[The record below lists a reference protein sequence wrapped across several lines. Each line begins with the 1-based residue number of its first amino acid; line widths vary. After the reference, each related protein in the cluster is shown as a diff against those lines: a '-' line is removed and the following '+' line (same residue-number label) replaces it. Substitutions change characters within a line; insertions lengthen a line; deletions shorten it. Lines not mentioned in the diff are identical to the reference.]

1 MRVRPFRVFAFDWDG
16 TAVKDRRADAR
27 PVARALQ
34 ELMELGIYV
43 VLITGTNY
51 TNIERQFACHVIG
64 PHKTNLFVCTNRGSE
79 VFGYDARGELYQL
92 YLREATDEENE
103 LLDRVAEAVKR
114 EVESSSSVN
123 IEIVYDR
130 LNRRKIDL
138 IPEWPDPPKSQI
150 GKLLKQTERRLREG
164 GYEDGI
170 RGVFQAAQRYSQELG
185 LFDARITSDVKH
197 VEVGLTDKSDSI
209 RWMLREVAQ
218 RRNIPFR
225 DIVVL
230 GDEFGP
236 IAGFE
241 GSDFRMVVPE
251 AGGVTYLSVGRE
263 PNGVP
268 PQVKHLGG
276 GPRRFLEFARQLAA
290 LHRLFLPISDPTF
303 RVTVEGFDPQR
314 EREVESIFTM
324 ANGYLGT
331 RGSLPEQDESSSPAT
346 LVAGVFDRRSRQAPE
361 ELVIFPDWL
370 YTRIYV
376 DEERLRMKRKNIVE
390 QRRVLDMSKGVVYR
404 ELLYED
410 ITDRLTSLRFTS
422 FVSLAQPH
430 LLALRV
436 TVVPRN
442 YRGQIRVET
451 GLLLN
456 PRANPPLRGVEK
468 AVVTDGSGILI
479 RARTLFTGVEAV
491 VAQRSRIAPGF
502 VHPEHANRSDEGGI
516 VETWSWDG
524 HLGQE
529 VTVEKLACV
538 FTDQDGVDP
547 ESAALALL
555 EEASRRDFEDI
566 LLDHAEA
573 WRKRWEA
580 AGPRIEG
587 DEEAQHWL
595 NFALYHLI
603 AAGNPENERVSI
615 GARALSGPIYKGH
628 IFWDSEM
635 FILPFFVFTHPPTAR
650 AMIMYRYHT
659 LRGARANAASR
670 DWRGALYAWEST
682 SDGEEMTPPAAL
694 APTGEVIPIL
704 SGKLEHHIN
713 AAVAHGVWT
722 YWNAT
727 HDHEFLRQAGAEIL
741 VETARFWASR
751 TEEGEDGLLHIRE
764 VEGPDEYHEGVDDNL
779 YTNLMAAYNLRHAA
793 RVVELLESRW
803 PEDLTRLQ
811 EEIGL
816 RLEEREDWLRTAG
829 RIYRDGGRPDG
840 VVEQFAGYFGLE
852 DIDVRRYRPH
862 TAALDTILGRERTVA
877 SQLVK
882 QADVVML
889 LYLLEEMF
897 DEEELR
903 ANFLYYDRRTAHGSS
918 LSPAIYG
925 LVAAR
930 LGLMKEALEYLRK
943 AGTIDL
949 ADNMGNAA
957 GGVHV
962 AAMGGLWQQVV
973 MGFGGVR
980 AKEDGLFLDPRLPSR
995 WRSLELPLAWRG
1007 CRLRVR
1013 VRRNRTLTVEV
1024 EGGEG
1029 ESVPVGIHGM
1039 APRDLKAGRTYQ
1051 SSWTGGAWGDLRE
1064 ADRE

>member
-1 MRVRPFRVFAFDWDG
+1 MRERPFRVFAFDWDG
-16 TAVKDRRADAR
+16 TAVKDRGADAR

-34 ELMELGIYV
+34 ELMELEVSV
-43 VLITGTNY
+43 VLVTGTNY
-51 TNIERQFACHVIG
+51 ANIERQFACHVSG
-64 PHKTNLFVCTNRGSE
+64 PHKRNLYVCTNRGSE
-79 VFGYDARGELYQL
+79 VFGYDSRGELYQL
-92 YLREATDEENE
+92 FLREATDEENE

-114 EVESSSSVN
+114 EVEGSSRVS

-164 GYEDGI
+164 GYEEGI
-170 RGVFQAAQRYSQELG
+170 RGVFRAAQRYSQELG
-185 LFDARITSDVKH
+185 LRDARITSDVKH

-209 RWMLREVAQ
+209 RWMLAEVAQ
-218 RRNIPFR
+218 RRNIPYR

-241 GSDFRMVVPE
+241 GSDFRMVLPE
-251 AGGVTYLSVGRE
+251 AEGITYLSVGKE

-268 PQVKHLGG
+268 PQVEHLGG
-276 GPRRFLEFARQLAA
+276 GPWRFLELARRQAELHRRFLPSPDRS
-290 LHRLFLPISDPTF
+290 FL
-303 RVTVEGFDPQR
+303 VVEEGFNPLR
-314 EREVESIFTM
+314 EREVESVFTM

-331 RGSLPEQDESSSPAT
+331 RGSLPEQDESSNPAT
-346 LVAGVFDRRSRQAPE
+346 LVSGIFDRRSQRAPE

-370 YTRIYV
+370 FTRIYV
-376 DEERLRMKRKNIVE
+376 DEERLQMRRKNIVE
-390 QRRVLDMSKGVVYR
+390 HRRVLDMNKGVVFR

-410 ITDRLTSLRFTS
+410 ITDRLTLIRFAC
-422 FVSLAQPH
+422 FVSMADPH
-430 LLALRV
+430 LLALKV
-436 TVVPRN
+436 TVTPRN
-442 YRGQIRVET
+442 YRGEIRVET
-451 GLLLN
+451 GLRLN
-456 PRANPPLRGVEK
+456 PRGNPPLRGVEK
-468 AVVTDGSGILI
+468 IAGPDGSGILL

-491 VAQRSRIAPGF
+491 MAQRSRAAPGF
-502 VHPEHANRSDEGGI
+502 VQPEYGTRSDEQGI
-516 VETWSWDG
+516 VETWRWEG
-524 HLGQE
+524 RIAQE
-529 VTVEKLACV
+529 VTLEKLACV
-538 FTDQDGVDP
+538 HTSQDAADP
-547 ESAALALL
+547 QSAALARL

-566 LLDHAEA
+566 FLEHAEA

-580 AGPRIEG
+580 AGVRIEG
-587 DEEAQHWL
+587 DEEAQRWL

-603 AAGNPENERVSI
+603 AAGNPDNERVSI

-635 FILPFFVFTHPPTAR
+635 FILPFFIFSHPPTAR

-659 LRGARANAASR
+659 LRGARAKAAAGG
-670 DWRGALYAWEST
+670 WRGALYAWEST

-704 SGKLEHHIN
+704 SGRLEHHIN
-713 AAVAHGVWT
+713 AAVAHGAWT

-727 HDHEFLRQAGAEIL
+727 HDHDFLRQAGAEIL

-751 TEEGEDGLLHIRE
+751 VEEGEDGLLHIRE

-793 RVVELLESRW
+793 KVVDLLEERW
-803 PEDLTRLQ
+803 PEDLDRLR
-811 EEIGL
+811 EKIGL
-816 RLEEREDWLRTAG
+816 EPGERDEWLETAE
-829 RIYRDGGRPDG
+829 RIYRDGGGPGG
-840 VVEQFAGYFGLE
+840 VVEQFVGYFDLE
-852 DIDVRRYRPH
+852 DIDVRKYQPH
-862 TAALDTILGRERTVA
+862 TAALDTILGRERTAA
-877 SQLVK
+877 SRLVK

-897 DEEELR
+897 SEEELR
-903 ANFLYYDRRTAHGSS
+903 LNFIYYDRRTAHGSS

-930 LGLMKEALEYLRK
+930 LGMTREALEYLRK

-973 MGFGGVR
+973 MGFAGVR
-980 AKEDGLFLDPRLPSR
+980 AREDGLFLCPRLPAR
-995 WRSLELPLAWRG
+995 WRSLEMPLAWRG
-1007 CRLRVR
+1007 CRLALR
-1013 VRRNRTLTVEV
+1013 VRRNRSLEVRVEGPEGAAV
-1024 EGGEG
+1024 PVGILGLPPRRLEAGRTYLSRWRDGAWNDFEEGGEG
-1029 ESVPVGIHGM
+1029 
-1039 APRDLKAGRTYQ
+1039 
-1051 SSWTGGAWGDLRE
+1051 
-1064 ADRE
+1064 

>member
-1 MRVRPFRVFAFDWDG
+1 MRQRPFRIIAFDWDG
-16 TAVKDRRADAR
+16 TAVRDRRADAR

-34 ELMELGIYV
+34 ELMELGVYV

-51 TNIERQFACHVIG
+51 TNIERQFACHVSG
-64 PHKTNLFVCTNRGSE
+64 PHKGNLYVCTNRGSE
-79 VFGYDARGELYQL
+79 VFGYDARGELFQL

-114 EVESSSSVN
+114 EVESSSEVT
-123 IEIVYDR
+123 IDIIYDR

-150 GKLLKQTERRLREG
+150 GKLLKATERRLREG
-164 GYEDGI
+164 GWKEGI
-170 RGVFQAAQRYSQELG
+170 RGVFQAAQRHSQELG

-209 RWMLREVAQ
+209 RWMLTEIAQ
-218 RRNIPFR
+218 RRNIPYR
-225 DIVVL
+225 DIAVL

-241 GSDFRMVVPE
+241 GSDFRMVIPE
-251 AGGVTYLSVGRE
+251 AEGVAYLSVGKE

-268 PQVKHLGG
+268 PQVEHLGG
-276 GPRRFLEFARQLAA
+276 GPARFLWFVKRLAELHRRFLPSSDRA
-290 LHRLFLPISDPTF
+290 FL
-303 RVTVEGFDPQR
+303 VVEEGFSPLR

-346 LVAGVFDRRSRQAPE
+346 LIAGVFDRRSRQAPE
-361 ELVIFPDWL
+361 ELVILPDWL
-370 YTRIYV
+370 FTRIYV
-376 DEERLRMKRKNIVE
+376 DEERLRMKRRNIVE
-390 QRRVLDMSKGVVYR
+390 QHRILDMSKGVVYR

-410 ITDRLTSLRFTS
+410 ITDRITFIRSTC
-422 FVSLAQPH
+422 FVSMARPH
-430 LLALRV
+430 LLVLRV

-442 YRGQIRVET
+442 YRGEIRVET
-451 GLLLN
+451 GLRLN

-468 AVVTDGSGILI
+468 ASGPDGSGILI
-479 RARTLFTGVEAV
+479 RGRTLFTGVEAV
-491 VAQRSRIAPGF
+491 MAQRSRVAPGF
-502 VHPEHANRSDEGGI
+502 VHPEYGTRSDDEGI
-516 VETWSWDG
+516 VEAWRWDG
-524 HLGQE
+524 RIGQE
-529 VTVEKLACV
+529 VTLEKLVCAY
-538 FTDQDGVDP
+538 TSLDGADP
-547 ESAALALL
+547 LFAAIGLL
-555 EEASRRDFEDI
+555 EEASRLDFEDI
-566 LLDHAEA
+566 LLEHAEA
-573 WRKRWEA
+573 WSKRWEA
-580 AGPRIEG
+580 AGVRIEG

-603 AAGNPENERVSI
+603 AAGNPDNERVSI

-635 FILPFFVFTHPPTAR
+635 FILPFFIFSHPPTAR

-659 LRGARANAASR
+659 LRGARAKAAAGG
-670 DWRGALYAWEST
+670 WQGALYAWEST

-727 HDHEFLRQAGAEIL
+727 HDHDFLRRAGAEIL
-741 VETARFWASR
+741 AETARFWVSR

-793 RVVELLESRW
+793 KAVDFLEKEW
-803 PEDLTRLQ
+803 PDDHARLR
-811 EEIGL
+811 EEVGL
-816 RLEEREDWLRTAG
+816 QPEEPRQWLEAAD
-829 RIYRDGGRPDG
+829 RIYADGGRPDG
-840 VVEQFAGYFGLE
+840 VVEQFAGYFDLE
-852 DIDVRRYRPH
+852 DIDVRRFRPH
-862 TAALDTILGRERTVA
+862 TAALDTILGRERTAA

-897 DEEELR
+897 DEESLR

-930 LGLMKEALEYLRK
+930 LGLTREALEYLRR

-973 MGFGGVR
+973 MGFGGAR
-980 AKEDGLFLDPRLPSR
+980 AKEDGLFLYPRLPSR
-995 WRSLELPLAWRG
+995 WSSLEFSLAWRG
-1007 CRLRVR
+1007 CRLKVR
-1013 VRRNRTLTVEV
+1013 VRRNRLMTVEV
-1024 EGGEG
+1024 EGDAGTG
-1029 ESVPVGIHGM
+1029 VPVGIYGT
-1039 APRDLKAGRTYQ
+1039 APKEMKAGCAYASR
-1051 SSWTGGAWGDLRE
+1051 WTGGTWGDFEE
-1064 ADRE
+1064 ADGE